1 VTDRRAV
8 FFLVAAA
15 TCGVLIPATDNELRW
30 VPISMAIA
38 YAVLAA
44 LSYLDFRSRLQ
55 GTDGDDQ
62 PNRPV
67 T

>member
-1 VTDRRAV
+1 MTDRRAV
-8 FFLVAAA
+8 FFIVAAA
-15 TCGVLIPATDNELRW
+15 MCGVLIPATDGELRW
-30 VPISMAIA
+30 VPVTMAIA

-44 LSYLDFRSRLQ
+44 LSYLDFRSRSS
-55 GTDGDDQ
+55 GTDDDAQ